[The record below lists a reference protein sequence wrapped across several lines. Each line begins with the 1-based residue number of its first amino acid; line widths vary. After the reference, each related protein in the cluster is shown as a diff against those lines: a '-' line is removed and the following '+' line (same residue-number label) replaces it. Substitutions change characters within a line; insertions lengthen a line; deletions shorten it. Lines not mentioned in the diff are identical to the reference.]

1 MTLIDNLLQ
10 NWSRYEIYMEL
21 SLLAGIFVV
30 TIFTIFFTTKNK
42 KISLL
47 SMIALLLTAISN
59 LLGIFLTNL
68 IFSITITE
76 VFRTIPV
83 ITALLVISNIG
94 ILVGF
99 YLSKKDAKNFKI
111 ESIRR
116 EYLSDSIKQ
125 TVFLILLGSSIF
137 LFSSVQTKSVT
148 SISILSTLSS
158 IWFTYWISKY
168 ILK

>member
-30 TIFTIFFTTKNK
+30 TIFTIFLTTKSK